1 VRRCYPSGSRFR
13 PSPVRLF
20 PRVLTSPTRS
30 HDAVLA
36 GTSTYVWSWR
46 IGGRIGQAESRP
58 QFLSWTRWLVRPAS
72 RRPAGGTWRP
82 LSRCDAPPRMTV
94 STSRRIEESPRHWT
108 TAVPLPRAP
117 HRPPPELRSASI
129 LAASKFTLGA
139 RGVRIAGQHAIGRV
153 QPAAGQGRAVFTGH
167 LPRPRPSTPVLS
179 TGPWVLRSNL
189 YPEDGRQSIGLSCR

>member
-1 VRRCYPSGSRFR
+1 MRLYGVVSRRSPRADEWSVGLGTGTRRPVSTVDTATPSVDHASGRTT
-13 PSPVRLF
+13 PDNE
-20 PRVLTSPTRS
+20 PTRRRLR
-30 HDAVLA
+30 H
-36 GTSTYVWSWR
+36 YP
-46 IGGRIGQAESRP
+46 QESSGDTGAAAP
-58 QFLSWTRWLVRPAS
+58 PAAS
-72 RRPAGGTWRP
+72 YR
-82 LSRCDAPPRMTV
+82 PRMTV
-94 STSRRIEESPRHWT
+94 STSRRIEESPRHRT

>member
-1 VRRCYPSGSRFR
+1 MMLS
-13 PSPVRLF
+13 
-20 PRVLTSPTRS
+20 
-30 HDAVLA
+30 LA

-94 STSRRIEESPRHWT
+94 STSRRIEESPRHRT

-129 LAASKFTLGA
+129 LAASKSTLGA

-153 QPAAGQGRAVFTGH
+153 QGRMAKAEPYSPVPC
-167 LPRPRPSTPVLS
+167 PRPRPSTPVLS
-179 TGPWVLRSNL
+179 NVPWVLRSGL
-189 YPEDGRQSIGLSCR
+189 CPRGRAPIHRPLMPMSGRVGARKSSSLAANREG

>member
-1 VRRCYPSGSRFR
+1 MMLS
-13 PSPVRLF
+13 
-20 PRVLTSPTRS
+20 
-30 HDAVLA
+30 LA

-108 TAVPLPRAP
+108 TAAHSPALQAVPAGAPLSLNIGSVQVHAGSVRGMYRQPTRNRESARAD
-117 HRPPPELRSASI
+117 
-129 LAASKFTLGA
+129 
-139 RGVRIAGQHAIGRV
+139 
-153 QPAAGQGRAVFTGH
+153 GQGRAVFAGP
-167 LPRPRPSTPVLS
+167 LPSTEAFDARAVERTLGPQIRPLPPRTGANPSASHADERSSGRQEVLKP
-179 TGPWVLRSNL
+179 GREPRRLNRHVLRAFA
-189 YPEDGRQSIGLSCR
+189 